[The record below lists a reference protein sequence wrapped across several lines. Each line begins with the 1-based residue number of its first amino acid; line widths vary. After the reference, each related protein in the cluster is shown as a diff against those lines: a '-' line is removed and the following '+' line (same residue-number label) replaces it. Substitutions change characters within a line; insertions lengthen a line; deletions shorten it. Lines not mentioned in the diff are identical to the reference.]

1 MIKKQTNQNS
11 LIAEQFSEIIRELNS
26 LNKKEFNE
34 KIKMLTKGE
43 SVSHLFHQFNPKSNS
58 SFLFNSAKSKLYLD
72 LLEDLSNFND
82 SKLIDAVTKPKIGIL
97 LDKNS
102 GNLSTISTRIKSF
115 NSPSFLLFNYSDDS
129 SDLYKF
135 FDLLSFYQKIKDD
148 NSSVLYYQETF
159 FNLRMKIENS
169 NSEKVKI
176 KLIKLLK
183 KYCEQ
188 ELKNLTYLASDF
200 LWSNYLDKNFLDL
213 NPEGEAFPYIID
225 SLAFISK
232 ELNNLNQ
239 SKLSFLDKVWLKK
252 EKNRINNFGYLSKKI
267 YTPFPL
273 VVSGLGCF
281 VEK

>member
-1 MIKKQTNQNS
+1 
-11 LIAEQFSEIIRELNS
+11 
-26 LNKKEFNE
+26 
-34 KIKMLTKGE
+34 
-43 SVSHLFHQFNPKSNS
+43 
-58 SFLFNSAKSKLYLD
+58 
-72 LLEDLSNFND
+72 
-82 SKLIDAVTKPKIGIL
+82 
-97 LDKNS
+97 
-102 GNLSTISTRIKSF
+102 
-115 NSPSFLLFNYSDDS
+115 
-129 SDLYKF
+129 
-135 FDLLSFYQKIKDD
+135 
-148 NSSVLYYQETF
+148 
-159 FNLRMKIENS
+159 MKIENS

-183 KYCEQ
+183 KYCEW

-213 NPEGEAFPYIID
+213 TQEGEAFPYIID

-273 VVSGLGCF
+273 IVSGLGCF
-281 VEK
+281 LEK

>member
-1 MIKKQTNQNS
+1 MIKKETNQNS
-11 LIAEQFSEIIRELNS
+11 LIAEQFSEIVRELNS

-72 LLEDLSNFND
+72 LVEDLSNFND

-129 SDLYKF
+129 YDLYKF

-159 FNLRMKIENS
+159 FNLRIKIENS

-213 NPEGEAFPYIID
+213 SQESEAFPYIID